1 MLSSNENNLN
11 IQQWRKSQMRICES
25 GNPFDCE
32 ALREKESVMLKTLQN
47 ADELVLQRGKS
58 NSRIY
63 EII

>member
-1 MLSSNENNLN
+1 
-11 IQQWRKSQMRICES
+11 MRICES